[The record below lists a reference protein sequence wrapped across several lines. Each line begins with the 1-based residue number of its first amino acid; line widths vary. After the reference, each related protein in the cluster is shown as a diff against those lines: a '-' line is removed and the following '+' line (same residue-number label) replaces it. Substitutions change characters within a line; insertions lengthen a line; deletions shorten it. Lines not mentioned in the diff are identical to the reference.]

1 MANKQELIDRL
12 KELVELEDTEQAAE
26 AVETVKEAYEALVA
40 AAHQQSMNGADAPAD
55 EAGGEATP
63 VPIESAALQDEAD
76 KQFKQLLDAF
86 NHRVNEIHR
95 ARAREEAANLA
106 AKQAIMDELRALIA
120 DEENISTAFKRFNEL
135 QEQWRGIGNVP
146 QQAYRQLQ
154 SDFSHLRDQFHYH
167 IRIYQELRDHDLRRN
182 TALKQALVSDMQTL
196 AASDNIREL
205 ERLVKE
211 YQEKWHGIGPVLRE
225 EWEAIRDGFWEATR
239 IAYDKIN
246 AHYRQRRAVHEANLQ
261 AKQALVAKV
270 AEVAD
275 LAQAGGHEWN
285 ALTERVLELQSAWK
299 QIGFATKK
307 ENEQVWKE
315 FRDTCNR
322 FFDAK
327 KAHFAQLREQYK
339 SAREKKQALL
349 DEALALRDSKEWRRT
364 ADRLK
369 ELQQQWKAAGSAGP
383 RDENRL
389 WNRFREAC
397 DHFFNARKQAYTM
410 LDQEQA
416 RHVQEKEA
424 VIHELEAYQLTGDAK
439 ADREA
444 LRQFSKRWMESGR
457 VAPRK
462 YDALMERYKAAMD
475 KLYDLLRLEGE
486 ETHRARF
493 RDHIDALR
501 SAPDMRDR
509 LERETRAVRRK
520 IADLDT
526 ELRQIENNMGIFSF
540 RTAAGESMRREMEKR
555 IERLGRERTRLQ
567 VQLRELLKELR

>member
-1 MANKQELIDRL
+1 
-12 KELVELEDTEQAAE
+12 AAE

-225 EWEAIRDGFWEATR
+225 EW
-239 IAYDKIN
+239 
-246 AHYRQRRAVHEANLQ
+246 
-261 AKQALVAKV
+261 
-270 AEVAD
+270 
-275 LAQAGGHEWN
+275 
-285 ALTERVLELQSAWK
+285 
-299 QIGFATKK
+299 
-307 ENEQVWKE
+307 
-315 FRDTCNR
+315 
-322 FFDAK
+322 
-327 KAHFAQLREQYK
+327 
-339 SAREKKQALL
+339 
-349 DEALALRDSKEWRRT
+349 
-364 ADRLK
+364 
-369 ELQQQWKAAGSAGP
+369 
-383 RDENRL
+383 
-389 WNRFREAC
+389 
-397 DHFFNARKQAYTM
+397 
-410 LDQEQA
+410 
-416 RHVQEKEA
+416 
-424 VIHELEAYQLTGDAK
+424 
-439 ADREA
+439 
-444 LRQFSKRWMESGR
+444 
-457 VAPRK
+457 
-462 YDALMERYKAAMD
+462 
-475 KLYDLLRLEGE
+475 
-486 ETHRARF
+486 
-493 RDHIDALR
+493 
-501 SAPDMRDR
+501 
-509 LERETRAVRRK
+509 
-520 IADLDT
+520 
-526 ELRQIENNMGIFSF
+526 
-540 RTAAGESMRREMEKR
+540 
-555 IERLGRERTRLQ
+555 
-567 VQLRELLKELR
+567 